1 MGAVTV
7 GLDIGQTHGTTAIA
21 VVEVTTRRSG
31 EGDAATGG
39 ESGGR
44 DSDRSAVY
52 HTARHLERLPVGTP
66 YPAVATRLATIIAGL
81 RSRGVGCTVFAD
93 ATGVGQPVI
102 DVLARGAGVRLTP
115 VYFTHGDRRVEQE
128 LEGYVTLGKGWLV
141 SRLQALLQTGCLL
154 LPRTKE
160 AETLAADLLAYEI
173 TMSEQANDQYGA
185 FTVGVHDD
193 LITALGLAV
202 QGQERPT
209 PGWSPGMRARGGWFR
224 EAGAFGVSGANR
236 RRARGWGGLP
246 S

>member
-1 MGAVTV
+1 MGAVTI
-7 GLDIGQTHGTTAIA
+7 GIDIGQMHERSAIA
-21 VVEVTTRRSG
+21 VVEAVARRQG
-31 EGDAATGG
+31 EGGEGG
-39 ESGGR
+39 DGGNR
-44 DSDRSAVY
+44 LEVCY
-52 HTARHLERLPVGTP
+52 TARHLERLPVGTP
-66 YPAVATRLATIIAGL
+66 SPALATRLKGILTGL
-81 RSRGVGCTVFAD
+81 RGRGMGYTIVAD

-102 DVLARGAGVRLTP
+102 DVLARGAGVSLTP

-128 LEGYVTLGKGWLV
+128 EEGYVTLGKGWLV

-185 FTVGVHDD
+185 FTVGIHDD

-224 EAGAFGVSGANR
+224 EAGAFGVAGALGSSGANR
-236 RRARGWGGLP
+236 RRGRGWGGLP